1 MKQTNPQILVFKTD
15 ITELCSNCEV
25 AKKLNT
31 HPLINEWSIDTE
43 DKDNILRIVTTNI
56 VPQQIIQL
64 VTESGHYCSE
74 L

>member
-1 MKQTNPQILVFKTD
+1 MKQTNPQILIFKTD

-31 HPLINEWSIDTE
+31 NPLIKEWSIDTE
-43 DKDNILRIVTTNI
+43 DKDNVLRIVTTNI
-56 VPQQIIQL
+56 VPEQIIQL